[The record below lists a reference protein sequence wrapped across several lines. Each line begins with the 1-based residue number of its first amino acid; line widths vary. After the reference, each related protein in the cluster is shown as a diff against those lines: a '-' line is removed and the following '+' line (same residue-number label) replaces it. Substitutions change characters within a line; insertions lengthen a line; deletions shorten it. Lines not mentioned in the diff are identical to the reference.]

1 MLVHSDSQ
9 QRGGAIHAAPAL
21 PTTAPVAAPAAK
33 APVTPLPDV
42 TVGDRTLWTDPRR

>member
-9 QRGGAIHAAPAL
+9 ERGGPIHAAPTL
-21 PTTAPVAAPAAK
+21 PTTPPAATAAVK
-33 APVTPLPDV
+33 APVTPLADV